1 MRILLI
7 GGTRYFGKRLV
18 HRLLQSGHQVWIL
31 SRGQTPD
38 DFGNR
43 VERLLADRNDKDAV
57 KKVLGD
63 LSFDCVVDQVCMTAQ
78 QAKDAVDLFAGRI
91 SYYLMTST
99 LSVYDFGANLAEE
112 KFISTDYQPLPAT
125 DPMST
130 YREGKRAAENVF
142 ATQEFFKVGFARFPI
157 VLGEDDYTLRL
168 ANEIK
173 RIRDGQAIYYPNLDA
188 RMCFITSED
197 AAMALEWMVREKKN
211 GSYNFASKDSV
222 KLEELVKLIE
232 QVVGKQA
239 HLATEP
245 TEMNLSPF
253 GIPHD
258 WTMNVSKA
266 EAEGFA
272 AKPLSDWLSS
282 LIESLASIRG

>member
-1 MRILLI
+1 MKILVI

-18 HRLLQSGHQVWIL
+18 HMLLQSKHEVWIL

-38 DFGNR
+38 DFANR

-63 LSFDCVVDQVCMTAQ
+63 LRFDCVVDQVCMTAQ
-78 QAKDAVDLFAGRI
+78 QAKDAVELFAGRI

-99 LSVYDFGANLAEE
+99 LSVYDLGQNLKEE
-112 KFISTDYQPLPAT
+112 KFIATDYQPIPPT
-125 DPMST
+125 DPMSA

-173 RIRDGQAIYYPNLDA
+173 RIRYGQELYYPNLEA
-188 RMCFITSED
+188 RMSFVTSED
-197 AAMALEWMVREKKN
+197 AAMALQWMVREKRT
-211 GSYNFASKDSV
+211 GSYNFAAKDSI
-222 KLEELVKLIE
+222 KLAELVKLIE
-232 QVVGKQA
+232 QVVGKKA
-239 HLATEP
+239 DLVMKP
-245 TEMNLSPF
+245 TETNLSPF
-253 GIPHD
+253 GIPQD

-266 EAEGFA
+266 EREGFV
-272 AKPLSDWLSS
+272 AKPLSEWLSS
-282 LIESLASIRG
+282 LVKSLALRC